1 MSRMYWLH
9 ALSPLHVGI
18 GRGLGFI
25 DLPIMREKITD
36 WPLVPGSGVKG
47 VMADHFGATQNERKT
62 NEELKA
68 AFGMSGTPEESNAG
82 ALVYTDARIVC
93 LPVRSLYGTFAWVT
107 SGLVLHRL
115 LRELEEA
122 GSGADS
128 EADLDVPADPA
139 EGSILLPDDP
149 ASVLADNNHKVF
161 FEDLDFQRVA
171 CEKTAKWAE
180 KLAGWVFSD
189 DTNWQTLF
197 RQRFAIVPN
206 DTFDF
211 LCETAVQVDARVRI
225 DDDQKTV
232 AAGALW
238 YEEALPVETILA
250 GLVWCDRVFV
260 NQVNAATL
268 LANYCEEPLALQI
281 GGKATVGRGR
291 VNCAFTGGV

>member
-47 VMADHFGATQNERKT
+47 VMADHFEATEDKRKT
-62 NEELKA
+62 DKTLKA

-107 SGLVLHRL
+107 SELVLYRL
-115 LRELEEA
+115 QRELEEA
-122 GSGADS
+122 GSGAD
-128 EADLDVPADPA
+128 LVVPGNP
-139 EGSILLPDDP
+139 EETQIRLPSSNDP
-149 ASVLADNNHKVF
+149 ASVLADDQAKVF
-161 FEDLDFQRVA
+161 FEDLDFQGVS
-171 CEKTAKWAE
+171 CDKTAKWAQ
-180 KLAGWVFSD
+180 KLAEWVFPEE
-189 DTNWQTLF
+189 TNWQTLF

-225 DDDQKTV
+225 NDEQKTV
-232 AAGALW
+232 ATGALW
-238 YEEALPVETILA
+238 YEESLPVETILA
-250 GLVWCDRVFV
+250 GLVWCDHVFV
-260 NQVNAATL
+260 GGITKDALVAK
-268 LANYCEEPLALQI
+268 YCTDPLALQI

>member
-47 VMADHFGATQNERKT
+47 VMADHFEATEENRKS
-62 NEELKA
+62 NSELKA

-107 SGLVLHRL
+107 SELVLHRL
-115 LRELEEA
+115 QRELTEA
-122 GSGADS
+122 GS
-128 EADLDVPADPA
+128 EADLVVPGNPD
-139 EGSILLPDDP
+139 ETQILLPSSNDP
-149 ASVLADNNHKVF
+149 ASVLADNQAKVF
-161 FEDLDFQRVA
+161 FEDLDFQGVP
-171 CEKTAKWAE
+171 CDKTAKWAE
-180 KLAGWVFSD
+180 KLARWVFSG
-189 DTNWQTLF
+189 DTNWQTVF

-225 DDDQKTV
+225 DDEQKTV
-232 AAGALW
+232 ATGALW
-238 YEEALPVETILA
+238 YEESLPAETILA
-250 GLVWCDRVFV
+250 GLVWCDRVFA

-291 VNCAFTGGV
+291 VNCAFTEGV